1 MAQRLAVSHS
11 RARLSGH
18 VIEHVPMTVHV
29 SPRYHMQSS
38 NAPDVSIAIR
48 AVNLG
53 EVMPHLAF
61 KR

>member
-11 RARLSGH
+11 HARILGH
-18 VIEHVPMTVHV
+18 VIEQVAMTVHV
-29 SPRYHMQSS
+29 SPRYHMQFS

-48 AVNLG
+48 RVILG
-53 EVMPHLAF
+53 EVMPHLAV